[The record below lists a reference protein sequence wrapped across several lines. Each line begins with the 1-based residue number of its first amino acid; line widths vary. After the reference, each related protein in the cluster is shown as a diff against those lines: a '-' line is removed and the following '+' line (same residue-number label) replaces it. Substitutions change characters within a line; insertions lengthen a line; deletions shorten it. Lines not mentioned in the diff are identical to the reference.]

1 MSDTPRMIEDH
12 SGHPPEEQQGR
23 RMRGTGFGIAGL
35 AALMLA
41 ACGGQE
47 EAAKTPETQ
56 AASAPA
62 AAPAAE
68 PAPVQTATVDDKLGI
83 PDDNPETPQCV
94 AGLKARGLKENELWV
109 MLHTP
114 DGICPNVG
122 VEEARIREILAKDWE
137 AAGCKVHTPKEM
149 LRALES
155 GACGGDAG

>member
-1 MSDTPRMIEDH
+1 
-12 SGHPPEEQQGR
+12 
-23 RMRGTGFGIAGL
+23 MRNSGL
-35 AALMLA
+35 AIAALLMA
-41 ACGGQE
+41 ACGGAE
-47 EAAKTPETQ
+47 EADKPVESG

-62 AAPAAE
+62 SAPSAE
-68 PAPVQTATVDDKLGI
+68 PPAPQAAAVDETLGI
-83 PDDNPETPQCV
+83 PDDNPETAQCV

-122 VEEARIREILAKDWE
+122 VEEPRIREILAKDWE

-149 LRALES
+149 LKALES

>member
-1 MSDTPRMIEDH
+1 M
-12 SGHPPEEQQGR
+12 
-23 RMRGTGFGIAGL
+23 

-47 EAAKTPETQ
+47 EAAKPAELQ
-56 AASAPA
+56 AASAPTP
-62 AAPAAE
+62 APAAE
-68 PAPVQTATVDDKLGI
+68 APPAQAASSDDKLGI

-94 AGLKARGLKENELWV
+94 AGLKARGLKDNELWV

-122 VEEARIREILAKDWE
+122 VEEPRIREILAKDWE

-149 LRALES
+149 LKALDG